1 MSEEN
6 LPPIPEQ
13 VQVPQEQQTSIVWGV
28 LAIVGSLFCWVVG
41 LILSIIGLCKYRKG
55 STGRVLS
62 WIGLAIFV
70 IVTAFSVLA
79 VCMTMETTEEMMEA
93 IKRDHPEFTN
103 QQLMEYIQNPDNK
116 AEVEKYMKEGM
127 YSWLDI

>member
-13 VQVPQEQQTSIVWGV
+13 VQVPQEKEMSVVLGV

-62 WIGLAIFV
+62 WIGLIIYIV
-70 IVTAFSVLA
+70 VTAISGFVAYVGIEATKDA
-79 VCMTMETTEEMMEA
+79 VEA
-93 IKRDHPEFTN
+93 IKRDHPEFTE
-103 QQLMEYIQNPDNK
+103 QQLLEYVQDPDNK
-116 AEVEKYMKEGM
+116 AEVEQYTKDSLKTRL
-127 YSWLDI
+127 SL

>member
-28 LAIVGSLFCWVVG
+28 LAVVGSLFCWIVG
-41 LILSIIGLCKYRKG
+41 LIFSIIGLCKYRKG
-55 STGRVLS
+55 SAGRVLS

-79 VCMTMETTEEMMEA
+79 VCMTMEATEEMMEA

-116 AEVEKYMKEGM
+116 TEVEKYMKEGM

>member
-13 VQVPQEQQTSIVWGV
+13 VQVPQEQQTSIVWGI
-28 LAIVGSLFCWVVG
+28 LAVVGSLFCWIVG
-41 LILSIIGLCKYRKG
+41 LIFSIIGLCKYRKG
-55 STGRVLS
+55 SAGRVLS

-79 VCMTMETTEEMMEA
+79 VCMTMEATEEMMEA

-116 AEVEKYMKEGM
+116 TEVEKYMKEGM

>member
-6 LPPIPEQ
+6 LPPIPT
-13 VQVPQEQQTSIVWGV
+13 QVPQEKEMSVVLGV
-28 LAIVGSLFCWVVG
+28 LAIVGSLFCWIIG

-55 STGRVLS
+55 SAGRVLS

-79 VCMTMETTEEMMEA
+79 VCMTMEATEEMMEA